1 MKYGEITL
9 DEPDEDND
17 RKIGVAAVVATALA
31 FLKDAATRKAPADLY
46 IENIFH
52 LFSPR

>member
-9 DEPDEDND
+9 DEPDEDKD
-17 RKIGVAAVVATALA
+17 RKIGVAAVATALA
-31 FLKDAATRKAPADLY
+31 FLEDAATPKELADLY

>member
-17 RKIGVAAVVATALA
+17 RKIGVAAVATALA
-31 FLKDAATRKAPADLY
+31 FLEDAATRKAPADLY